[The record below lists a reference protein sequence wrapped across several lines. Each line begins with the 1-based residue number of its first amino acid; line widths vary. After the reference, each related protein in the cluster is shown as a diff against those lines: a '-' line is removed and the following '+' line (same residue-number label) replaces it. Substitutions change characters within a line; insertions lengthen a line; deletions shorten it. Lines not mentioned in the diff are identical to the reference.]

1 MKASKREA
9 SLLPPQAESFSTDVR
24 STISN
29 AKETTEGSVSYPS
42 FISLIC
48 IFIRNL
54 IMKFAV
60 EYKIHPSICSSL

>member
-9 SLLPPQAESFSTDVR
+9 CLLPPQAESFSTDVR

-42 FISLIC
+42 FISLI
-48 IFIRNL
+48 FVFVL
-54 IMKFAV
+54 EF
-60 EYKIHPSICSSL
+60 